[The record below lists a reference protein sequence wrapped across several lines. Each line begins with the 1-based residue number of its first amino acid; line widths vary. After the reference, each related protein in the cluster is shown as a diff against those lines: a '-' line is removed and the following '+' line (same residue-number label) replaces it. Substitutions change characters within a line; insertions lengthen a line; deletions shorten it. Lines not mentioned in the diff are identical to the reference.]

1 VQLNSTM
8 AARLDLSCL
17 LGRGLLKAPDLPN
30 TSGAKYT
37 RYVQLL
43 YWFHGPKPFL
53 LSYSRNFFPL
63 WNPRAPYSSGHYDK
77 PNKSIPH
84 PPYLTLQDPIKI
96 RIIEKDSVEELFIL
110 GKILILRIVALSHT
124 NCTLSHLNG

>member
-1 VQLNSTM
+1 M

-43 YWFHGPKPFL
+43 YGLLGPERFL
-53 LSYSRNFFPL
+53 LSYSRDYFPL
-63 WNPRAPYSSGHYDK
+63 RNPRAPYTFGSYDK
-77 PNKSIPH
+77 PNNSIPH
-84 PPYLTLQDPIKI
+84 PPYLTEIQFRAGSSKKELRRLKSEYLTHFEKNINFTIIKL
-96 RIIEKDSVEELFIL
+96 KAD
-110 GKILILRIVALSHT
+110 A
-124 NCTLSHLNG
+124 